1 MDDFK
6 TIETPITGKVCVLVG
21 TRPGII
27 RMSPLIK
34 ELEKKKVNFFVIHG
48 GQHYS
53 YQMDRIFFE
62 DLELPEPKY
71 KLEEVKNYKLHGE
84 QTAEMLKGIERILVK
99 EKPEIILV
107 CGDANVNLAGAL
119 AARKLRIKVG
129 HVEAGLRSNDWRM
142 PEEHNRVIIDHISEY
157 LFAPTEQAKQN
168 ALTDNVCGKVFVTG
182 NTIVDAL
189 MEIRD
194 IALRKSSILDK
205 LTLEAGKYF
214 MLTAHREENVDTKH
228 WIKELIESIRYLSN
242 EYSSMIIW
250 PIHPRTEKR
259 IRQFGF
265 EDEVKIIQNLMVIDP
280 VGYLDFI
287 QLLSNAMCILTD
299 SGGVQLEACIL
310 AVPCVT
316 LRESTEWNET
326 LEIGC
331 NILSGPDKQSIKQ
344 AIKQIL
350 HKDRVWTSPYG
361 DGEASSRIVDIV
373 LDGSISMKKG

>member
-1 MDDFK
+1 MDGFK
-6 TIETPITGKVCVLVG
+6 IIEKPVKGKVCVLVG

-27 RMSPLIK
+27 RMTPLIK
-34 ELEKKKVNFFVIHG
+34 ELGKKKANFFVIHG

-53 YQMDRIFFE
+53 YEMDKIFFE
-62 DLELPEPKY
+62 DLELPEPQY
-71 KLEEVKNYKLHGE
+71 KLEEVKNYTLHGE

-119 AARKLRIKVG
+119 AARKLRIKIG

-157 LFAPTEQAKQN
+157 LFAPTEHAKQN
-168 ALTDNVCGKVFVTG
+168 ALIDNVNGKVFITG

-189 MEIRD
+189 MGIKE

-205 LTLEAGKYF
+205 LSLEAGKYF
-214 MLTAHREENVDTKH
+214 ILTAHREENVDNIL
-228 WIKELIESIRYLSN
+228 WVKELIQSVMYLSN
-242 EYSSMIIW
+242 EYSGMIVW
-250 PIHPRTEKR
+250 PIHPRTKKR

-265 EDEVKIIQNLMVIDP
+265 EDEIKSIHNLMVIDP

-299 SGGVQLEACIL
+299 SGGAQLEACIL
-310 AVPCVT
+310 SVPCVT

-331 NILSGPDKQSIKQ
+331 NILSGPDKQSIQQ
-344 AIKQIL
+344 AIKQML
-350 HKDRVWTSPYG
+350 YKDRVWTNPFG
-361 DGEASSRIVDIV
+361 DGSASRLIIDIV
-373 LDGSISMKKG
+373 LDGTT